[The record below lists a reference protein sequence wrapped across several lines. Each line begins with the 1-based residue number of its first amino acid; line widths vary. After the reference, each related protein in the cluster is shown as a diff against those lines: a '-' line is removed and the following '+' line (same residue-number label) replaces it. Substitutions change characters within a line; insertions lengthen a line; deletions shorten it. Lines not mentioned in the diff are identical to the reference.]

1 MTTAI
6 QIIQFILTQ
15 CVIELIY
22 QLIQPTRDIESGY
35 EVQDIESL
43 YEVRN
48 TIDDFAESYA
58 IDINDAPLEFPES
71 VAITIDES
79 PVKFTAINFECI
91 ELDTF
96 KLQQVEFCDEP
107 VVRIKTKLIRPH
119 LHSRWAKTPRT
130 GVQKRTFTTVF
141 GTTYSLPTK
150 LQ

>member
-22 QLIQPTRDIESGY
+22 QSILLCLVQDIESGY

-71 VAITIDES
+71 AVITIDES
-79 PVKFTAINFECI
+79 PVKFESINFECI

-119 LHSRWAKTPRT
+119 LHSRWAKTPRIT
-130 GVQKRTFTTVF
+130 PIGVQKEHSRP
-141 GTTYSLPTK
+141 S
-150 LQ
+150 

>member
-1 MTTAI
+1 MTTTI
-6 QIIQFILTQ
+6 LQIIQFILTQ

-22 QLIQPTRDIESGY
+22 QLIQPT
-35 EVQDIESL
+35 QDIESL

-79 PVKFTAINFECI
+79 PVKFAPINFDCV

-96 KLQQVEFCDEP
+96 KSQQIEFCDEP
-107 VVRIKTKLIRPH
+107 VVRLKTKLIRPH
-119 LHSRWAKTPRT
+119 LHSRWAKTPRVIPV
-130 GVQKRTFTTVF
+130 GVKTRTFTTVF
-141 GTTYSLPTK
+141 GTTYSLP
-150 LQ
+150 QENH